1 MHIIIA
7 GGAGFIGTKL
17 TEACLAKGYSVTVLD
32 RSVSRITHTAL
43 QSQVVDLV
51 HDPIDSSWVSGADAV
66 LNLAG
71 VPIFGRFTK
80 AYKQAVLD
88 SRILSTRAIVAAMA
102 SAPTK
107 PKAFICASAVGYYGD
122 THGTIAAEDYPAG
135 SDFLSHVCEE
145 WEHEAQQAKNLG
157 LRVVTIRT
165 ANVIGPGGLLATLVP
180 LFKKW
185 IGGYFGAGTQHM
197 PWIYWEDIL
206 GIYLHAIEHPLSGPY
221 NAAAGSPT
229 QKELMRAVQHAVKAP
244 LCWRVPVIAAR
255 LLYLGFADALV
266 SDISVDTTKL
276 TASQY
281 QFQETD
287 LSRAISRSIV

>member
-1 MHIIIA
+1 MHIVIA

-32 RSVSRITHTAL
+32 RSAPRLTHTAL
-43 QSQVVDLV
+43 QSHVLDLV
-51 HDPIDSSWVSGADAV
+51 HDAIDPAWVSGADAV
-66 LNLAG
+66 VNLAG

-80 AYKQAVLD
+80 QYKKVVFD
-88 SRILSTRAIVAAMA
+88 SRILSTRALVTAITT
-102 SAPTK
+102 APLQ

-122 THGTIAAEDYPAG
+122 THGTTAKEDYPAG

-145 WEHEAQQAKNLG
+145 WEQAAKQAESLG

-165 ANVIGPGGLLATLVP
+165 ANVIGPGGLLFTLVP
-180 LFKKW
+180 LFRKW

-197 PWIYWEDIL
+197 PWVYWEDIL
-206 GIYLHAIEHPLSGPY
+206 GIYLHAIENPLSGPY
-221 NAAAGSPT
+221 NAAAGNPT
-229 QKELMRAVQHAVKAP
+229 QRELMQAVQHAVKAP
-244 LCWRVPVIAAR
+244 VCWRIPVVAAR

-276 TASQY
+276 TASGY
-281 QFQETD
+281 VWKETD
-287 LSRAISRSIV
+287 LMQAITRSIS